1 MSKLDGRRVL
11 ITGGAQGIGL
21 EMAMKFAGRGA
32 QIVIA
37 DLNREK
43 LEEAKAQVEALGV
56 SAWSFPVDVTNPASI
71 ASLKVQVAA
80 EAGPIDVL
88 VNNAGVVFGGRFTET
103 PLDQH
108 LKTFEVNTLGLV
120 AMTHAFL
127 PGLIERPEAHLV
139 NISSASGFIGLPYGS
154 TYASSKWAVI
164 GFSESIRSELNMLGK
179 KHVHVTI
186 VCPSYIGTGMFEGAE
201 APKTTHILEP
211 DFIAEKVVR
220 AVERNRVYVREP
232 WIVKITPLLRDLL
245 PIKLS
250 DRISHL
256 FGADTSMAHWTGRAG
271 HAEPEAG
278 AEPVHADRPDQ
289 ADAERQARDPSSS

>member
-11 ITGGAQGIGL
+11 ITGGAQGIGF
-21 EMAMKFAGRGA
+21 EMAKKFAGRGA
-32 QIVIA
+32 EIVIA
-37 DLNREK
+37 DLNEGK
-43 LEEAKAQVEALGV
+43 LAEAKAEIEAMGV
-56 SAWSFPVDVTNPASI
+56 SAWGFPVDVTNPASI
-71 ASLKVQVAA
+71 ASLRAQIAA

-88 VNNAGVVFGGRFTET
+88 VNNAGVVFGGPFTET

-108 LKTFEVNTLGLV
+108 FKTYEVNTLGLV

-127 PGLIERPEAHLV
+127 PGLIDRPEAHVV

-164 GFSESIRSELNMLGK
+164 GFSESIRSELNMLGH

-201 APKTTHILEP
+201 APKATHVLEP
-211 DFIAEKVVR
+211 DFVAEKVVR
-220 AVERNRVYVREP
+220 AVEHNSVYVMEP
-232 WIVKITPLLRDLL
+232 WLVKVTPLLRDLL
-245 PIKLS
+245 PVKLY

-256 FGADTSMAHWTGRAG
+256 FGADTSMAHWTGRDG
-271 HAEPEAG
+271 DGDAESEAE
-278 AEPVHADRPDQ
+278 AEPVHADQ
-289 ADAERQARDPSSS
+289 ADAER

>member
-11 ITGGAQGIGL
+11 ITGGAQGIGF
-21 EMAMKFAGRGA
+21 EMAKKFAGRGA
-32 QIVIA
+32 EIVIA
-37 DLNREK
+37 DLNEGK
-43 LEEAKAQVEALGV
+43 LAEAKAEIEAMGV
-56 SAWSFPVDVTNPASI
+56 SAWGFPVDVTNPASI
-71 ASLKVQVAA
+71 ASLRAQIAA

-88 VNNAGVVFGGRFTET
+88 VNNAGVVFGGPFIET

-108 LKTFEVNTLGLV
+108 FKTYEVNTLGLV

-127 PGLIERPEAHLV
+127 PGLIDRPEAHVV

-164 GFSESIRSELNMLGK
+164 GFSESIRSELNMLGH

-201 APKTTHILEP
+201 APKTTHLLEP
-211 DFIAEKVVR
+211 DFVAEKVVH
-220 AVERNRVYVREP
+220 AVEHNSVYVMEP
-232 WIVKITPLLRDLL
+232 WIVKVTPLLRDLL
-245 PIKLS
+245 PVKLY

-256 FGADTSMAHWTGRAG
+256 FGADTSMAHWTGREG
-271 HAEPEAG
+271 HTESEAEAEPA
-278 AEPVHADRPDQ
+278 HADQ
-289 ADAERQARDPSSS
+289 ADAER